1 MITWLKN
8 INKPCLVMTG
18 ENDLGCSPNHN
29 QKIAIQ
35 LQNSQLVILPKVK
48 HSILLENPDTVSS
61 EILNFL
67 LNL

>member
-1 MITWLKN
+1 
-8 INKPCLVMTG
+8 MTG

-29 QKIAIQ
+29 QKIATQ